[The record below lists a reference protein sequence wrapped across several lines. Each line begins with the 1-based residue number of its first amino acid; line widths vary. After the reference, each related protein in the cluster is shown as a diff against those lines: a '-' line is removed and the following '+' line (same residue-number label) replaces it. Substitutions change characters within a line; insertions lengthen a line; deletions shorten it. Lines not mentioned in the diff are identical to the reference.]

1 MKNIFYFLFF
11 CSIIVKAQDKLSD
24 IQFSSTPAAT
34 IIGTQ
39 NKELNTV
46 HSYEV
51 LYSELVTPVLSTENN
66 IPVNLNLEFAP
77 FFLSSNDIT
86 VDELNKFENIYKRIK
101 ISVASTKVDVDS
113 ENSFSR
119 AGIGLRLNL
128 LPPKYAK
135 LNGIGD
141 IVAVIERLNV
151 VADLPDSILFP
162 NGTLDFDILLKD
174 INDGKIREKVT
185 STYNSI
191 RTDKVAD
198 RQTLREKLEE
208 EKEKFT
214 FETNEKGFSLDFAAS
229 IALDFPDNSIDYSR
243 IDRWG
248 AWLNATYKEGHIA
261 VAGIGRL
268 SNYSFD
274 PNTVFDNSMFFDLGI
289 NVSADFDKC
298 KLSWEYIGKTAMSDV
313 ELINTDSKFKE
324 VTEHKWDASISYQ
337 ITDNYLISLS
347 YSEAKGNSDYF
358 KEKMNQLLI
367 GISAAI
373 FNFK

>member
-51 LYSELVTPVLSTENN
+51 LYSELVTPLFSTQNN

-77 FFLSSNDIT
+77 FFLSSKDIT

-128 LPPKYAK
+128 LPPKYAE

-141 IVAVIERLNV
+141 LVTVIERLNL

-162 NGTLDFDILLKD
+162 NGTLDFDILLND

-191 RTDKVAD
+191 RTDKAAD

-214 FETNEKGFSLDFAAS
+214 FETNEKGFSMDFAGS
-229 IALDFPDNSIDYSR
+229 IALDFPDNSIEYSR

-248 AWLNATYKEGHIA
+248 AWWAR
-261 VAGIGRL
+261 V
-268 SNYSFD
+268 
-274 PNTVFDNSMFFDLGI
+274 
-289 NVSADFDKC
+289 
-298 KLSWEYIGKTAMSDV
+298 
-313 ELINTDSKFKE
+313 
-324 VTEHKWDASISYQ
+324 
-337 ITDNYLISLS
+337 
-347 YSEAKGNSDYF
+347 
-358 KEKMNQLLI
+358 
-367 GISAAI
+367 
-373 FNFK
+373 

>member
-11 CSIIVKAQDKLSD
+11 CSIIVKAQDKLND

-51 LYSELVTPVLSTENN
+51 LYSELVTPVFSTENN
-66 IPVNLNLEFAP
+66 VPLNLNLEFAP
-77 FFLSSNDIT
+77 FFLSSKDIT

-113 ENSFSR
+113 EKSFSR

-128 LPPKYAK
+128 LPSKYPP
-135 LNGIGD
+135 LNAYND
-141 IVAVIERLNV
+141 ILTIIDRLDLVN
-151 VADLPDSILFP
+151 DLPDSILFP
-162 NGTLDFDILLKD
+162 NGVLDSNVLLNN
-174 INDGKIREKVT
+174 INDAKIREKVT

-198 RQTLREKLEE
+198 RQTLKKKLEE
-208 EKEKFT
+208 EKTKST
-214 FETNEKGFSLDFAAS
+214 FETNEMGFSLDFAAS
-229 IALDFPDNSIDYSR
+229 IALDFPGNSIDYSR

-248 AWLNATYKEGHIA
+248 TWLNATYKDKHIA

-274 PNTVFDNSMFFDLGI
+274 TNIIFDNSMFFDVGI

-313 ELINTDSKFKE
+313 ELINTDSKFKK
-324 VTEHKWDASISYQ
+324 VTEHKWDASISYR